1 MLTPKQERF
10 VCEYLK
16 DLNATQ
22 AAIRAGYSEKSA
34 AQIGAENLRKPAIK
48 EVIDAKLE
56 EMNNSAI
63 VDVAETLEYLTSV
76 MRGEQED
83 EVLRLSGDGTQ
94 SKTDLKVAARD
105 RMRAAELL
113 GKYYGLFV
121 DRTAVTGDMDLSVS
135 IDYGDGDGDGED

>member
-22 AAIRAGYSEKSA
+22 AAIRAGYSENSA
-34 AQIGAENLRKPAIK
+34 GQIGAENLRKPAIK
-48 EVIDAKLE
+48 EAIDAKLE
-56 EMNNSAI
+56 EMNSSAI
-63 VDVAETLEYLTSV
+63 ADATETLEYLTSV

-83 EVLRLSGDGTQ
+83 EVLRLAGDGVQ

-105 RMRAAELL
+105 RMKAAELL
-113 GKYYGLFV
+113 GKYHGLFNEKV
-121 DRTAVTGDMDLSVS
+121 SLSGDMDLSVS
-135 IDYGDGDGDGED
+135 IDYGDGDGED

>member
-63 VDVAETLEYLTSV
+63 ADANETLEYLSRV
-76 MRGEQED
+76 LRGEEVD
-83 EVLRLSGDGTQ
+83 EVLRLSGSGEQ
-94 SKTDLKVAARD
+94 SKTALRVAAKD

-135 IDYGDGDGDGED
+135 IDYGDDAGED

>member
-22 AAIRAGYSEKSA
+22 AAIRAGYSENSA
-34 AQIGAENLRKPAIK
+34 GQIGAENLRKPAIK
-48 EVIDAKLE
+48 EAIDAKLE

-63 VDVAETLEYLTSV
+63 ADANETLEYLSRV
-76 MRGEQED
+76 LRGEEVD
-83 EVLRLSGDGTQ
+83 EVLRLSGSGEQ
-94 SKTDLKVAARD
+94 SKTALRVAAKD

-135 IDYGDGDGDGED
+135 IDYGDDAGED

>member
-22 AAIRAGYSEKSA
+22 AAIRAGYSENSA
-34 AQIGAENLRKPAIK
+34 GQIGAENLRKPAIK
-48 EVIDAKLE
+48 EAIEAKLE

-63 VDVAETLEYLTSV
+63 ADANETLEYLSRV
-76 MRGEQED
+76 LRGEEVD
-83 EVLRLSGDGTQ
+83 EVLRLSGSGEQ
-94 SKTDLKVAARD
+94 SKTALRVTAKD

-135 IDYGDGDGDGED
+135 IDYGDDAGED

>member
-22 AAIRAGYSEKSA
+22 AAIRAGYSENSA
-34 AQIGAENLRKPAIK
+34 GQIGAENLRKPAIK
-48 EVIDAKLE
+48 EAIDAKLN
-56 EMNNSAI
+56 EMNSSAI
-63 VDVAETLEYLTSV
+63 ADAAETLEYLTSV

-83 EVLRLSGDGTQ
+83 EVLRLSGSGEQ
-94 SKTDLKVAARD
+94 SKTALRVAAKD

-135 IDYGDGDGDGED
+135 IDYGDDAGED

>member
-56 EMNNSAI
+56 ELNNSAI
-63 VDVAETLEYLTSV
+63 ADANETLEYLSRV
-76 MRGEQED
+76 LRGEEVD
-83 EVLRLSGDGTQ
+83 EVLRLSGSGEQ
-94 SKTDLKVAARD
+94 SKTALRVAAKD

-135 IDYGDGDGDGED
+135 IDYGDDAGED

>member
-1 MLTPKQERF
+1 MLRAKQERF

-48 EVIDAKLE
+48 EAIDAKLE
-56 EMNNSAI
+56 ELNNSAI
-63 VDVAETLEYLTSV
+63 ADANETLEYLSRV
-76 MRGEQED
+76 LRGEEVD
-83 EVLRLSGDGTQ
+83 EVLRLSGSGEQ
-94 SKTDLKVAARD
+94 SKTALRVAAKD

-135 IDYGDGDGDGED
+135 IDYGDDAGED

>member
-48 EVIDAKLE
+48 EAIDAKLE
-56 EMNNSAI
+56 ELNNSAI
-63 VDVAETLEYLTSV
+63 ADANETLEYLSRV
-76 MRGEQED
+76 LRGEEVD
-83 EVLRLSGDGTQ
+83 EVLRLSGSGEQ
-94 SKTDLKVAARD
+94 SKTALRVAAKD

-135 IDYGDGDGDGED
+135 IDYGDDAGEG

>member
-48 EVIDAKLE
+48 EAIDAKLE
-56 EMNNSAI
+56 ELNNSAI
-63 VDVAETLEYLTSV
+63 ADANETLEYLSRV
-76 MRGEQED
+76 LRGEEVD
-83 EVLRLSGDGTQ
+83 EVLRLSGSGEQ
-94 SKTDLKVAARD
+94 SKTALRVAAKD

-135 IDYGDGDGDGED
+135 IDYGDDAGED